1 MFVLKVDIYYFQVS
15 HKNLNHRSNQN
26 VSLIQVI
33 LFRLGLRF
41 ILKNKSILKALQAN
55 LRMVV
60 LQFLFLV
67 RIAYIYRFSFN
78 LIASTYTS
86 LATLTV
92 GSNSLP

>member
-15 HKNLNHRSNQN
+15 HKSLNHRSNQN

-67 RIAYIYRFSFN
+67 RIAYIYR
-78 LIASTYTS
+78 
-86 LATLTV
+86 
-92 GSNSLP
+92 

>member
-67 RIAYIYRFSFN
+67 RIAYIYR
-78 LIASTYTS
+78 
-86 LATLTV
+86 
-92 GSNSLP
+92 

>member
-1 MFVLKVDIYYFQVS
+1 MFVLNVDIYYFQVS

-67 RIAYIYRFSFN
+67 RIAYIYR
-78 LIASTYTS
+78 
-86 LATLTV
+86 
-92 GSNSLP
+92 